1 MLIWSKRFI
10 LNHKQL
16 TFVMWDISA
25 SQKCPENMLYRT
37 TVTSLLYLIPHLK
50 QLLHYF
56 KDSTQQ
62 NNSINM

>member
-1 MLIWSKRFI
+1 MLILSKSFI
-10 LNHKQL
+10 LNQEQL
-16 TFVMWDISA
+16 TFVTWDI
-25 SQKCPENMLYRT
+25 QKTLYRT
-37 TVTSLLYLIPHLK
+37 TGTSLLYLIPHLK

>member
-1 MLIWSKRFI
+1 MLIWTKRFI

-25 SQKCPENMLYRT
+25 SQKCPENILYRT

-50 QLLHYF
+50 RLL
-56 KDSTQQ
+56 
-62 NNSINM
+62 NEIIL